1 VGIKSNRSTE
11 RRIGLFNLCK
21 VNDLKK
27 EVDELEKTIEKLI
40 NSFEQKMGISIEVIS
55 LFEETKQ
62 NKKVIIT
69 IDTTPIKEAIKNLE
83 KEDKLCL

>member
-1 VGIKSNRSTE
+1 
-11 RRIGLFNLCK
+11 LFNLCK

>member
-1 VGIKSNRSTE
+1 VGLKSNCSAE